1 LLHWEQHES
10 IHVGTIRTSSVLSE
24 VNVTE
29 FGNQVLRYIEA
40 HPKVNL
46 LLSFEHV
53 DYLSSTVLTE
63 LLRIKRAIDESEGHL
78 RLCAISPVIR
88 EVFEITNLDRVFVIH
103 EDGVEEDLHRFRR
116 QLEFEDEDAAWKD
129 H

>member
-1 LLHWEQHES
+1 MASLAQQLAAQHDVQQTTGQGDAVFSWDRE
-10 IHVGTIRTSSVLSE
+10 RTACFPDDAKPFE
-24 VNVTE
+24 KEMHGAFTE
-29 FGNQVLRYIEA
+29 DVETGVVYTGI
-40 HPKVNL
+40 PG
-46 LLSFEHV
+46 
-53 DYLSSTVLTE
+53 Y
-63 LLRIKRAIDESEGHL
+63 G
-78 RLCAISPVIR
+78 LCAISPVIR